1 MDYRDNDEFIMNE
14 DKKRIS
20 AFCNDA
26 LGTLDAV
33 GVAQKISR
41 GEISAIEAVEASIA
55 RARSVNPAIN
65 AIVTETFDLARKQ
78 VKNIIPGSFAGVP
91 SFIKDTD
98 DVEGVPTLWGS
109 RAVPNKTNRKSK
121 KFVKQFFSLGLICL
135 GKSALPEFGLTATT
149 EPLSS
154 GITRNPWNTD
164 YSTGGS
170 SGGSA
175 ALVAAGV
182 VPIAQGNDGG
192 GSIRIPAACCGLVG
206 LKPSR
211 GRLERVEGSNLM
223 PVNILHQGVLTRT
236 VRDTATFY
244 AGAEKYCRAPKMPEV
259 GLVQGPGKK
268 RLRIAMFTDTPFGT
282 PCHAKSAD
290 QVRRAGMLCEELGH
304 SVKEIPCPCTAEMA
318 DDFILYWGL
327 MAFSIRF
334 FGPVIIA
341 PGFDRSKLE
350 DWTINLSNHF
360 RKNCLKTLSTIKR
373 LFRFAKTYNDIFST
387 CDIIL
392 NPTLSHPTPEIGYI
406 GPDVPF
412 EEAFE
417 RVRQYVSFTP
427 LQNVSGAPAIS
438 LPLGFS
444 SNGLPLGLQFG
455 AAFGHEKELLEL
467 AFELEE
473 TRPWPRIDQ

>member
-1 MDYRDNDEFIMNE
+1 MSEP
-14 DKKRIS
+14 KKRIS
-20 AFCNDA
+20 AFCDDA

-33 GVAQKISR
+33 GVAGKISKR
-41 GEISAIEAVEASIA
+41 EISASEAIEAAIA
-55 RARSVNPAIN
+55 RARLVNPALN
-65 AIVTETFDLARKQ
+65 AIVTETFDIARRQ
-78 VKNIIPGSFAGVP
+78 VNNLIPGPFAGVP
-91 SFIKDTD
+91 AFIKDTD
-98 DVEGVPTLWGS
+98 DVKGAPTLWGS
-109 RAVPNKTNRKSK
+109 RAVPNKPISKSK
-121 KFVKQFFSLGLICL
+121 RFVEQFFSLGLICL

-154 GITRNPWNTD
+154 GITRNPWHTD

-182 VPIAQGNDGG
+182 VPIAHGNDGG
-192 GSIRIPAACCGLVG
+192 GSIRIPAACCGVVG

-211 GRLERVEGSNLM
+211 GRLERVEGSNMM

-236 VRDTATFY
+236 VRDTAAFY
-244 AGAEKYCRAPKMPEV
+244 AGVEKYRRAPQMPEI

-268 RLRIAMFTDTPFGT
+268 RLRIALFTDTPFGT
-282 PCHAKSAD
+282 PCHPESAD
-290 QVRRAGMLCEELGH
+290 LVRRIGALCEELGH

-334 FGPVIIA
+334 FGPLIIA

-350 DWTINLSNHF
+350 DWTIKISNHF
-360 RKNCLKTLSTIKR
+360 RKNFLKTPSTIKR
-373 LFRFAKTYNDIFST
+373 LIRYAKTYNDIFST
-387 CDIIL
+387 CDIL
-392 NPTLSHPTPEIGYI
+392 LSPTLSHPTPEIGYI

-412 EEAFE
+412 DEAFE
-417 RVRQYVSFTP
+417 RVRKYVSFTP
-427 LQNVSGAPAIS
+427 QQNVSGAPAIS

-444 SNGLPLGLQFG
+444 SNGLPLGIQFG
-455 AAFGHEKELLEL
+455 AAFGQEKELIEL

-473 TRPWPRIDQ
+473 AKPWPRVGQ

>member
-1 MDYRDNDEFIMNE
+1 MSEPE
-14 DKKRIS
+14 KRIS

-33 GVAQKISR
+33 GVAENISK
-41 GEISAIEAVEASIA
+41 GVISAAEAVEAAIA
-55 RARSVNPAIN
+55 RAKAVNPALN
-65 AIVTETFDLARKQ
+65 AIVTDTFDMAREQAKKL
-78 VKNIIPGSFAGVP
+78 VPGPFAGVP
-91 SFIKDTD
+91 AFIKDTD
-98 DVEGVPTLWGS
+98 DVKGAPTLWGS
-109 RAVPNKTNRKSK
+109 RAVPNKPIRKSK
-121 KFVKQFFSLGLICL
+121 RFVEQFFSLGLVCL

-182 VPIAQGNDGG
+182 VPIAHGNDGG
-192 GSIRIPAACCGLVG
+192 GSIRIPAACCGVVG
-206 LKPSR
+206 LKPSQ

-223 PVNILHQGVLTRT
+223 PVNILHQGVVTRT
-236 VRDTATFY
+236 VRDTAVFY
-244 AGAEKYCRAPKMPEV
+244 AGAEKYRRAPKMPEI

-268 RLRIAMFTDTPFGT
+268 RLRIALFTDTPFGT
-282 PCHAKSAD
+282 PCHPESAD
-290 QVRRAGMLCEELGH
+290 LVRRVGTLCEKLGH
-304 SVKEIPCPCTAEMA
+304 SVKEIPCPCDAQMA
-318 DDFILYWGL
+318 DDFIIYWGM

-334 FGPVIIA
+334 FGPLIIA

-350 DWTINLSNHF
+350 AWTINISNHF
-360 RKNCLKTLSTIKR
+360 RKNIFKTPSTIKR
-373 LFRFAKTYNDIFST
+373 LIRFAKTYDDIFSD
-387 CDIIL
+387 CDILL

-412 EEAFE
+412 DEAFE
-417 RVRQYVSFTP
+417 RVRKYVSFTP
-427 LQNVSGAPAIS
+427 QQNVSGAPAIS

-444 SNGLPLGLQFG
+444 SNGLPLGVQFG
-455 AAFGHEKELLEL
+455 SAFGHEKELIEL

-473 TRPWPRIDQ
+473 AKPWPRIGQ

>member
-1 MDYRDNDEFIMNE
+1 MDYRDKDDFLMNK

-26 LGTLDAV
+26 LGDLDAV
-33 GVAQKISR
+33 GVAQKISK
-41 GEISAIEAVEASIA
+41 GEISAAEAVEAAIV
-55 RARSVNPAIN
+55 RTRSVNPDLN

-78 VKNIIPGSFAGVP
+78 VKNIIPGPFAGVP

-98 DVEGVPTLWGS
+98 DVEGFPTLWGS
-109 RAVPNKTNRKSK
+109 RAVPNKPVRKSK
-121 KFVKQFFSLGLICL
+121 RFVEQFFSLGLICL

-182 VPIAQGNDGG
+182 VPISHGNDGG
-192 GSIRIPAACCGLVG
+192 GSIRIPAACCGVVG

-236 VRDTATFY
+236 VRDTAAFY
-244 AGAEKYCRAPKMPEV
+244 AGAEKYRRAPKMPEI
-259 GLVQGPGKK
+259 GLVHGPGKK
-268 RLRIAMFTDTPFGT
+268 RLCIALFTDTPFGT
-282 PCHAKSAD
+282 PCHPESAD
-290 QVRRAGMLCEELGH
+290 LVRRAGALCEELGH
-304 SVKEIPCPCTAEMA
+304 TVKEIPCPCDAQMA

-334 FGPVIIA
+334 FGHLIIA
-341 PGFDRSKLE
+341 HGFDKSKL
-350 DWTINLSNHF
+350 DSWTMDISRHF
-360 RKNCLKTLSTIKR
+360 QKNFFKAPSTIKR
-373 LFRFAKTYNDIFST
+373 LIGYTRIYNDIFST
-387 CDIIL
+387 CDILL
-392 NPTLSHPTPEIGYI
+392 NPTLAHPTSQIGYM

-412 EEAFE
+412 DEAFE
-417 RVRQYVSFTP
+417 RVKKYVAFTP

-444 SNGLPLGLQFG
+444 SNGLPLGVQFG

-473 TRPWPRIDQ
+473 AMPWPRIGQ

>member
-1 MDYRDNDEFIMNE
+1 MSQ

-26 LGTLDAV
+26 MGNLDSV
-33 GVAQKISR
+33 GIAQKIST
-41 GEISAIEAVEASIA
+41 GEISASEAVEAAIA
-55 RARSVNPAIN
+55 RARSVNPQLN
-65 AIVTETFDLARKQ
+65 AIVTETFDRAREQ
-78 VKNIIPGSFAGVP
+78 VKKLVPGPLAGVP
-91 SFIKDTD
+91 AFIKDTD
-98 DVEGVPTLWGS
+98 DVEGAPTLWGS
-109 RAVPNKTNRKSK
+109 RAVPNKPVRKSK
-121 KFVKQFFSLGLICL
+121 RFVEQFFSLGLICL

-175 ALVAAGV
+175 ALVASGV
-182 VPIAQGNDGG
+182 VPIAHGNDGG
-192 GSIRIPAACCGLVG
+192 GSIRIPAASCGLVG

-211 GRLERVEGSNLM
+211 GRLERVEGDSLM

-236 VRDTATFY
+236 VRDTAAFY
-244 AGAEKYCRAPKMPEV
+244 AGAEKYRRAPRMPEI
-259 GLVQGPGKK
+259 GLVQRPGRQ
-268 RLRIAMFTDTPFGT
+268 RLRIALFTDTPYGT
-282 PCHAKSAD
+282 PCHPESAD
-290 QVRRAGMLCEELGH
+290 LVRRIGTLCEELGH
-304 SVKEIPCPCTAEMA
+304 KVTEIPCPCNAQMA

-334 FGPVIIA
+334 FGPLIIA
-341 PGFDRSKLE
+341 PGFDKSKLE
-350 DWTINLSNHF
+350 KWTIEISRHF
-360 RKNCLKTLSTIKR
+360 QKNFLKAPSTIKS
-373 LFRFAKTYNDIFST
+373 LIKFTKTYNDIFRT
-387 CDIIL
+387 CDILL
-392 NPTLSHPTPEIGYI
+392 NPTLAHPTPEIGYM

-412 EEAFE
+412 GEAFE
-417 RVRQYVSFTP
+417 RVRQYVAFTP
-427 LQNVSGAPAIS
+427 QQNVTGAPAIS

-444 SNGLPLGLQFG
+444 LSGLPLGVQFG

-473 TRPWPRIDQ
+473 ARPWPRIDQLL